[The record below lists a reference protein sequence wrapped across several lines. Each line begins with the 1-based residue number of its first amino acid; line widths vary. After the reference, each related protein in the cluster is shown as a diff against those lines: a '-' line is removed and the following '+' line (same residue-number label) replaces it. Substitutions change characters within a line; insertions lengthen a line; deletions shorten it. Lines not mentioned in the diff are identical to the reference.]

1 MNATYYIGF
10 DFSIAKPACCVIK
23 EQNNEVTYAFHYFPK
38 NQSAKDI
45 ALYRDLSVNAMS
57 RDIENFKWEYSES
70 VVLDIYLAK
79 ELARMIVAEVFDPI
93 LPEDGVRSYV
103 NIYVATEG
111 LSFASKG
118 QSMLDLASY
127 KGVFLSEVMNVIEA
141 EYIKTFPPTTI
152 KKFAGCSKGK
162 DTKDKDLMLKALLGK
177 EGCETIHPL
186 IKDLNSPEPKLMKKT
201 RLTAGVDDLVDAYW
215 CAELLRQTIKNE
227 QS

>member
-23 EQNNEVTYAFHYFPK
+23 EYNNELSYSFHYFPK
-38 NQSAKDI
+38 SQSAKDI
-45 ALYRDLSVNAMS
+45 ASYRDLSVNAIS
-57 RDIENFKWEYSES
+57 RNIENFKWEYSES
-70 VVLDIYLAK
+70 VVLDIHLAK

-93 LPEDGVRSYV
+93 IPEDGVRNYV

-127 KGVFLSEVMNVIEA
+127 KGIFLSEVMNVIEP
-141 EYIKTFPPTTI
+141 EFIKTFPPITI
-152 KKFAGCSKGK
+152 KKFAGCSKGVNL
-162 DTKDKDLMLKALLGK
+162 KDKDLMLKALTSK
-177 EGCETIHPL
+177 DGCEKIHPL
-186 IKDLNSPEPKLMKKT
+186 VADLKSLSPILMKKT
-201 RLTAGVDDLVDAYW
+201 RFTAGVDDLVDAYW